1 MSSNPRPST
10 IARGRPRWVL
20 AVSATAM
27 AFVMLAP
34 AAAPVRAAVGLGV
47 AGVDCGYDEAT
58 NTLRPIVAIER
69 SSLADPTDSR
79 ASVALRL
86 FDTDQPAVQLAQL
99 ATGVTDDGVEA
110 NGAFNVPLGSA
121 RSFTPEG
128 GAVFGDGDLG
138 GAALI
143 ADHGYQLV
151 ARVFD
156 FSSVEELVVD
166 VGTCQTS
173 PEDVSIDT
181 DEDGLTD
188 DEEINVY
195 GTDPL
200 LKDTD
205 GDELQD
211 GHEVL
216 GYDANAD
223 EIVDVDLPAIGTDPR
238 RTDILVEIDSMVGDH
253 SDGPFPESILIV
265 QQSFANSPW
274 VNYDGSTGINL
285 HVDFGST
292 APLLGGGTWG
302 SLSGANAVAHV
313 DVLGSQGGAD
323 YSWTD
328 FNTIETAN
336 LAPAR
341 RELFHYNLWAHGLPP
356 IPGQGAPLGRSRTI
370 PSSAFVVALGAWT
383 RTPGSDAAIFMH
395 ELGHNLGLMHGG
407 FENQNGK
414 PNYPSVMNYLY
425 TTTGAL
431 VGGHNVVDYSRSAL
445 PALAESSLDE
455 GAGLVAAGYGARWV
469 GPGGVAL
476 VDADGGAV
484 DWDND
489 GIIEPAVAVDLNAG
503 AGDNPGLSL
512 IQGHDDWSA
521 LVFDGG
527 AVGDFAGT
535 NVPPTSTP
543 ADDEPT
549 VEQQE
554 GLPPWPDSNVS
565 PQAQDQVTSVDVGEA
580 VDITLDAFDDDGDP
594 LTYAIV
600 AGPTHGSLDVCSTGS
615 CIYTPDAGFVGTD
628 TFTWTAND
636 GVSDSNV
643 ATFTIIVSA
652 VTLTTVGNDAAGAA
666 ALAAAMVR
674 EPAQLTGAAFVTVP
688 ASGTPHGTSVAL
700 DDFPTNGSTFAVLT
714 SGDASLA
721 DDANTSPGSGV
732 DLNGPNVRGDSDFD
746 VTVLRLDLMAPA
758 GANCL
763 RLDLAFYSEEY
774 PEFVGSYNDAFIAEL
789 DGSTWSTSGQDITAP
804 DNFAFDATGDVI
816 SVNSSGATSM
826 SAADAAG
833 TTYDGATVLLRAGTQ
848 VAPGSH
854 SLYLSIFDQGDGILD
869 SAVFLDHVR
878 FVTVQDP
885 SVDCAE
891 GAEIPTNDPPVAVD
905 DATSTAFET
914 PINVAVLGNDSDPDG
929 DALTVTNASDPT
941 NGTTSIN
948 PDGTVHYT
956 PDAGFSGSDTFTY
969 EISDGHGG
977 TDTATV
983 TVTVEPDNA
992 NPPPTS
998 NAGADKGGTEG
1009 SAISLD
1015 GTVTNEPGTDTVSQT
1030 WSYALGGGTDAGMT
1044 CAFAN
1049 ASAVDTTITCTDDGA
1064 VSVKLTVSDGI
1075 NPPVEDTA
1083 VLTIANADPAVSITS
1098 PSDGSTVNVGA
1109 TVNVTAAWGDAG
1121 SNDSHTCSI
1130 DWGDGT
1136 ITTGALT
1143 ATTCSGGHAYASIGA
1158 PAVGVT
1164 ITDDDGGSAFDEILL
1179 VVAEGGTKVTGGGW
1193 IARAD
1198 GKLRFGL
1205 VADPAGGTAEGE
1217 IQVRWGTHR
1226 FHGTTVSGLTA
1237 SRPSASW
1244 SGVGRYDG
1252 SDGYSYEVTVVD
1264 NGSGGGRSRT
1274 PDTFAIVIRDGGG
1287 TIVFNAS
1294 GPLGGGNI
1302 KIH

>member
-1 MSSNPRPST
+1 
-10 IARGRPRWVL
+10 
-20 AVSATAM
+20 
-27 AFVMLAP
+27 
-34 AAAPVRAAVGLGV
+34 
-47 AGVDCGYDEAT
+47 
-58 NTLRPIVAIER
+58 
-69 SSLADPTDSR
+69 
-79 ASVALRL
+79 
-86 FDTDQPAVQLAQL
+86 
-99 ATGVTDDGVEA
+99 
-110 NGAFNVPLGSA
+110 
-121 RSFTPEG
+121 
-128 GAVFGDGDLG
+128 
-138 GAALI
+138 
-143 ADHGYQLV
+143 
-151 ARVFD
+151 
-156 FSSVEELVVD
+156 
-166 VGTCQTS
+166 
-173 PEDVSIDT
+173 
-181 DEDGLTD
+181 
-188 DEEINVY
+188 
-195 GTDPL
+195 
-200 LKDTD
+200 
-205 GDELQD
+205 
-211 GHEVL
+211 
-216 GYDANAD
+216 
-223 EIVDVDLPAIGTDPR
+223 
-238 RTDILVEIDSMVGDH
+238 
-253 SDGPFPESILIV
+253 
-265 QQSFANSPW
+265 
-274 VNYDGSTGINL
+274 
-285 HVDFGST
+285 
-292 APLLGGGTWG
+292 
-302 SLSGANAVAHV
+302 
-313 DVLGSQGGAD
+313 
-323 YSWTD
+323 
-328 FNTIETAN
+328 
-336 LAPAR
+336 
-341 RELFHYNLWAHGLPP
+341 
-356 IPGQGAPLGRSRTI
+356 
-370 PSSAFVVALGAWT
+370 
-383 RTPGSDAAIFMH
+383 
-395 ELGHNLGLMHGG
+395 
-407 FENQNGK
+407 
-414 PNYPSVMNYLY
+414 
-425 TTTGAL
+425 
-431 VGGHNVVDYSRSAL
+431 
-445 PALAESSLDE
+445 
-455 GAGLVAAGYGARWV
+455 
-469 GPGGVAL
+469 
-476 VDADGGAV
+476 
-484 DWDND
+484 
-489 GIIEPAVAVDLNAG
+489 
-503 AGDNPGLSL
+503 
-512 IQGHDDWSA
+512 
-521 LVFDGG
+521 
-527 AVGDFAGT
+527 
-535 NVPPTSTP
+535 
-543 ADDEPT
+543 
-549 VEQQE
+549 
-554 GLPPWPDSNVS
+554 
-565 PQAQDQVTSVDVGEA
+565 
-580 VDITLDAFDDDGDP
+580 
-594 LTYAIV
+594 
-600 AGPTHGSLDVCSTGS
+600 
-615 CIYTPDAGFVGTD
+615 
-628 TFTWTAND
+628 
-636 GVSDSNV
+636 
-643 ATFTIIVSA
+643 
-652 VTLTTVGNDAAGAA
+652 
-666 ALAAAMVR
+666 
-674 EPAQLTGAAFVTVP
+674 
-688 ASGTPHGTSVAL
+688 
-700 DDFPTNGSTFAVLT
+700 
-714 SGDASLA
+714 
-721 DDANTSPGSGV
+721 
-732 DLNGPNVRGDSDFD
+732 
-746 VTVLRLDLMAPA
+746 
-758 GANCL
+758 
-763 RLDLAFYSEEY
+763 
-774 PEFVGSYNDAFIAEL
+774 
-789 DGSTWSTSGQDITAP
+789 
-804 DNFAFDATGDVI
+804 
-816 SVNSSGATSM
+816 
-826 SAADAAG
+826 
-833 TTYDGATVLLRAGTQ
+833 
-848 VAPGSH
+848 
-854 SLYLSIFDQGDGILD
+854 
-869 SAVFLDHVR
+869 
-878 FVTVQDP
+878 VTVQDP